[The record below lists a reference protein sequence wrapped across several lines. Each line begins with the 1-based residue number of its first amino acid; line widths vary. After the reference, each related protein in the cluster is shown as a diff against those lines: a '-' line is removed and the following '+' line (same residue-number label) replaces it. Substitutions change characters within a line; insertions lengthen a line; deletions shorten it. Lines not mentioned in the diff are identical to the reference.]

1 MFIRATG
8 ETYVLLISAS
18 LNMFQ
23 QYIVL
28 VVHQINLQV
37 SVSLYI
43 VQQYIVL
50 VVQVNLQVDYD
61 IDPSFSQC
69 FDYLLGTV

>member
-1 MFIRATG
+1 
-8 ETYVLLISAS
+8 
-18 LNMFQ
+18 MFQ

-37 SVSLYI
+37 SASLYI

-50 VVQVNLQVDYD
+50 VVHQVNLQVDYN